1 MDLLNN
7 EQLDVY
13 ETFLILHVWIDIIII
28 SNMQLHKI
36 HVFYPVFIN
45 NKKEGTIKR
54 VDVRLTCVKIFEKKQ
69 WKETMK
75 ETTTYPFWT

>member
-36 HVFYPVFIN
+36 HVFYP
-45 NKKEGTIKR
+45 
-54 VDVRLTCVKIFEKKQ
+54 EKKAQ
-69 WKETMK
+69 LNELM
-75 ETTTYPFWT
+75 